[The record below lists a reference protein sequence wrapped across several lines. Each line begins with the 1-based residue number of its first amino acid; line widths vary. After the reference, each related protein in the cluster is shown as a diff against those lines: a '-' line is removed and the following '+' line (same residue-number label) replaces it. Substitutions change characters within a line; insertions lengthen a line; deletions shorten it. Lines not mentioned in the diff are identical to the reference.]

1 VVLCCSRGQAARQK
15 MAALIDAG
23 AISIIFCTGM
33 GLNIRDRHGA
43 GAYIQNV
50 SLLAPFFETCRLL

>member
-1 VVLCCSRGQAARQK
+1 

-50 SLLAPFFETCRLL
+50 SLLAPFFETYRLL